1 MSSTA
6 HQGSIRK
13 MQAAHKDFIRKSD
26 RNWPTAAVAQ
36 VRFAPKRCSAESQL
50 FKTLISMVDG
60 HIFPRIVGR

>member
-1 MSSTA
+1 
-6 HQGSIRK
+6 